1 MNLTRNKLLVFIK
14 NREFEVITGIGG
26 VAALWSFVFDNEASF
41 YTGIAFAS
49 LGLISIGM
57 RHHLQ
62 KKDNEQT
69 LSFVENFAE
78 GSETPRSQPCTQNKF
93 VTVEQS

>member
-1 MNLTRNKLLVFIK
+1 MQSQMNLKMNKLLIFIK

-49 LGLISIGM
+49 LGVISIGM

-62 KKDNEQT
+62 KKGNE
-69 LSFVENFAE
+69 
-78 GSETPRSQPCTQNKF
+78 
-93 VTVEQS
+93 

>member
-1 MNLTRNKLLVFIK
+1 MNLKMNKLLVFIK

-49 LGLISIGM
+49 LGVISIGM

-62 KKDNEQT
+62 KKGNE
-69 LSFVENFAE
+69 
-78 GSETPRSQPCTQNKF
+78 
-93 VTVEQS
+93 

>member
-1 MNLTRNKLLVFIK
+1 MNKLLIFIK

-41 YTGIAFAS
+41 YTGIAF
-49 LGLISIGM
+49 GM

-62 KKDNEQT
+62 KKGNE
-69 LSFVENFAE
+69 
-78 GSETPRSQPCTQNKF
+78 
-93 VTVEQS
+93 